1 MNFDANS
8 FRLIRAIAIAVAV
21 IVVMSVAAEVIKP
34 LALAILLAFILTPL
48 VEWFENRGL
57 PRAASVI
64 LVLVLVVAALGGLGY
79 VVGGQFASL
88 ADQLPT
94 YHANV
99 QEKLAT
105 LKPVDNSALEKITR
119 VLSNLEKSLRPAE
132 ADYAT
137 PVRVVSDNATIAQL
151 QSWLGPFHV
160 TLAFGGVV
168 LLLLVFLLFESN
180 DISDRILQM
189 VGWGN
194 IGITT
199 KTMTQIGHGL
209 SRYLATLALFNAAFG
224 VAIGLGLWAIGVPY
238 PVLWGLLAGILRFVP
253 YLGTLV
259 SFSFPAVIAVAHS
272 PLPGWTQ
279 LLLVVAL
286 YGGAELVANSIE
298 PLVYGKTTG
307 ISPVGLLVAA
317 LFWTW
322 LWGGLGLL
330 LANPLTVCLAVVG
343 QSIPSLAF
351 LGTLLSHEV
360 EVADDLRWYQR
371 VLHRDQE
378 GAIALLEEAMK
389 TRPLENVCDQIVIP
403 TLARAEQDRD
413 HGFLDKRDVSF
424 IWRVVRDWL
433 NDLADRDDLV
443 LTARVP
449 EVVEHTEPA
458 RARVPVE
465 TTRQTLVGIATNG
478 GVDALVLRMLNLLLE
493 PSGVRLTII
502 SASGSPMHIS
512 DKVDDLNTG
521 LIVISHLPP
530 LGLTRTRYL
539 IKRLRARHAQVPM
552 LVGFWD
558 AKADAAQVA
567 EQLRS
572 ASAYHVA
579 LSVAAARTMI
589 LDRVA
594 PKVPT
599 AASPLLEPA
608 QDLHEETAS
617 SNPVVARVNR

>member
-1 MNFDANS
+1 MNFDAHS
-8 FRLIRAIAIAVAV
+8 VRLVRAVAITLAI

-48 VEWFENRGL
+48 VEWFEKRGL
-57 PRAASVI
+57 PRIPSV
-64 LVLVLVVAALGGLGY
+64 VLVLILVFAAVGGLGY

-94 YHANV
+94 YQANV
-99 QEKLAT
+99 QKKLTT
-105 LKPVDNSALEKITR
+105 LRPPDNSALDR
-119 VLSNLEKSLRPAE
+119 VTHAVSNLEKSLRPAE
-132 ADYAT
+132 VDYAT
-137 PVRVVSDNATIAQL
+137 PVRVVSENATIAQL
-151 QSWLGPFHV
+151 QSLLGPFHV

-180 DISDRILQM
+180 DISDRIVQM
-189 VGWGN
+189 VGWGK

-199 KTMTQIGHGL
+199 KTMTQIGYGL
-209 SRYLATLALFNAAFG
+209 SRYLATLALFNAGFG

-238 PVLWGLLAGILRFVP
+238 PVLWGLLAGIFRFVP

-259 SFSFPAVIAVAHS
+259 SFSFPAVMAIAHS
-272 PLPGWTQ
+272 PLQGWTQ
-279 LLLVVAL
+279 LLLVIAL
-286 YGGAELVANSIE
+286 FGAAELVANSLE

-330 LANPLTVCLAVVG
+330 LANPLTVCLAVIG

-371 VLHRDQE
+371 VLHRDQD
-378 GAIALLEEAMK
+378 GAIALLEEALK
-389 TRPLENVCDQIVIP
+389 TRPLEDVCDQIIIP

-413 HGFLDKRDVSF
+413 HDFLDKRDVSF

-433 NDLADRDDLV
+433 NDLADRYDLV
-443 LTARVP
+443 LTAPSPVAA
-449 EVVEHTEPA
+449 EHTEPVRA
-458 RARVPVE
+458 RAPVE

-478 GVDALVLRMLNLLLE
+478 GADALILRMLNLLLE
-493 PSGVRLTII
+493 PSGVRLLII
-502 SASGSPMHIS
+502 SASGTPMHIS
-512 DKVDDLNTG
+512 DKVDELDAG
-521 LIVISHLPP
+521 LIVISHIPP
-530 LGLTRTRYL
+530 LGLTRARYL

-558 AKADAAQVA
+558 AKADSTQVA

-579 LSVAAARTMI
+579 LSIAAARSMI
-589 LDRVA
+589 LERVA
-594 PKVPT
+594 PRVLAVAALADTGTRT
-599 AASPLLEPA
+599 A
-608 QDLHEETAS
+608 
-617 SNPVVARVNR
+617 